1 MFSVFS
7 HILKWWDFGPQ
18 FVSKAQQLTIYFI
31 CPSYLLTLVLLK
43 FSSYSHTTF
52 WRTFF
57 CLFDSSFAEW
67 KLHISATYGGPL
79 FLFCIPMVCLH
90 ECLAIYFHLTFAYW
104 AALCG
109 PSLSLLWISSQIL
122 YPLIQAGGEGADLSL
137 LSTFLC
143 WGSGRK
149 VEGFKGFCSYSF
161 AVLVDLLN
169 VPETQVEENCFG
181 IYFSYSA
188 WSPEASHQLIIL
200 ALSPQHHCQPLSLTY
215 LQSGQKEDNQF
226 MLAVHT
232 MGELCPLFWLCL
244 GSG

>member
-1 MFSVFS
+1 MIYQSEHVLHVFTYSEMVRFWSSVCFQS
-7 HILKWWDFGPQ
+7 SATYHL
-18 FVSKAQQLTIYFI
+18 FI

-149 VEGFKGFCSYSF
+149 VEGFKVF
-161 AVLVDLLN
+161 VLTLLL
-169 VPETQVEENCFG
+169 
-181 IYFSYSA
+181 YL
-188 WSPEASHQLIIL
+188 LI
-200 ALSPQHHCQPLSLTY
+200 C
-215 LQSGQKEDNQF
+215 
-226 MLAVHT
+226 
-232 MGELCPLFWLCL
+232 
-244 GSG
+244 